1 MIVYTSKEC
10 TLQIPKGLGNFAAD
24 SVDIEP
30 LSGSVIELSATT
42 VTLSGAVET
51 LEGETSKNKAD
62 IAALSGKVDNLSS
75 STITGLETRVSGNTK
90 DIAALSA
97 QTTANTAHIETLS
110 ASTVAMNNSVT
121 ANTANIATLSGITSG
136 LAVSVETLS
145 GEVKEDIYVYLK
157 DLTAM
162 TTEEK
167 TVAWKALE
175 EKYLAGHSI
184 YLVAKSDN
192 PTTDLILPLAK
203 YQPHKEGDVLTG
215 YFGFSVIEGG
225 GNAFYDVTF
234 WQRGQLFGNIGPRAT
249 KKVMYTL
256 PKASSSKLGG
266 IKVGSGLTMSGDFL
280 NLEIGEGL
288 GFSGN
293 TLVVSG
299 GSGSGGGNYLIVNS
313 LSDISEPYEGLEAYV
328 KERTEYVEYTG
339 YTIDASQISEG
350 YVAHIYY
357 DGANEAAVYR
367 SGEAFHWEWDNN
379 TTEKFIDKGDYYY
392 KINSEHTVFTVLLVN
407 PAAYVTFEEGVTTAT
422 TSGTIEIFHK
432 SVTYRY
438 NGTEWEEYQPPKV
451 YYLDEMT
458 QSERADLYNEI
469 FRYTEKTFPA
479 GDYRF
484 FVTNE
489 GNDEYQGRFEVFV
502 ARFYEGDNVSF
513 SGLMQSR
520 YNKVLLQ
527 RGYKLTSTGDF
538 HSEFSENTEIQGV
551 HRELEI
557 NITSGGTIIG
567 DDFNDLYQYLLYHT
581 DNTDAVLA
589 PFPVLFRT
597 AIPDSGETCYAGTVE
612 TYTVWHST
620 TEGSHNYIIFTSK
633 VEWNGR
639 TRVGKW
645 KIWNDEQGWHSQ
657 TLYWGWLMNGLVCV
671 YDDEYSNWSQAEKEE
686 WYDRIIDECWNYDN
700 TSFGLIRVSDKTSS
714 ADTGYNQM
722 RVSYSVYKLDSIEAG
737 YNSLHFSGS
746 EKDGDGPAE
755 RIYSA
760 RITRGGSI
768 EQWEKRADLSK
779 LDEVYNAFIVA
790 QYDEG
795 NKCLTGI
802 THSTKATM
810 WETYKAE
817 RNEEYARKTIIAYV
831 HTGDVVPARFNLI
844 NVDGNMDE
852 NESGV
857 KLYFGAVYNSIAD
870 SSLHSVRFSLSKNV
884 ETDVYTIGDIVEYS
898 YTATV

>member
-10 TLQIPKGLGNFAAD
+10 TLQIPKGLGNFAAE

-62 IAALSGKVDNLSS
+62 IAALSGQVGNLSS
-75 STITGLETRVSGNTK
+75 STVTGLETAQN
-90 DIAALSA
+90 AA
-97 QTTANTAHIETLS
+97 
-110 ASTVAMNNSVT
+110 NS
-121 ANTANIATLSGITSG
+121 ANILASSAYTRANEAYNLAESLTGVTG
-136 LAVSVETLS
+136 GPNVYVLNLMTQEERANLYAELAPYRWQEQYMAVSSGFPVQDYAFYYFAGEETSDGWNDGDRGFVPLQ
-145 GEVKEDIYVYLK
+145 
-157 DLTAM
+157 LTAIHPDDYGG
-162 TTEEK
+162 
-167 TVAWKALE
+167 ALFFT
-175 EKYLAGHSI
+175 GM
-184 YLVAKSDN
+184 AKSRQN
-192 PTTDLILPLAK
+192 SNEILWVR
-203 YQPHKEGDVLTG
+203 YNVTSTG
-215 YFGFSVIEGG
+215 EADKNVNRFMGG
-225 GNAFYDVTF
+225 
-234 WQRGQLFGNIGPRAT
+234 
-249 KKVMYTL
+249 
-256 PKASSSKLGG
+256 
-266 IKVGSGLTMSGDFL
+266 
-280 NLEIGEGL
+280 
-288 GFSGN
+288 
-293 TLVVSG
+293 SG
-299 GSGSGGGNYLIVNS
+299 GSNGNYLIVNS
-313 LSDISEPYEGLEAYV
+313 LSDISDPYEGLEAYV
-328 KERTEYVEYTG
+328 KERTEHLEYTG

-357 DGANEAAVYR
+357 DGANETAVYR
-367 SGEAFHWEWDNN
+367 SGEGFYWDWDNGI
-379 TTEKFIDKGDYYY
+379 TEVFIDKGDYYY
-392 KINSEHTVFTVLLVN
+392 KINSEHTVFTVLLKN

-422 TSGTIEIFHK
+422 TSNTFEILHK
-432 SVTYRY
+432 AVTYRY
-438 NGTEWEEYQPPKV
+438 NGTEWEEYQSPKV
-451 YYLDEMT
+451 YYLDKMT
-458 QSERADLYNEI
+458 QSERVDLYNEI

-479 GDYRF
+479 GNYRF

-502 ARFYEGDNVSF
+502 ARFYQGDNVSF

-520 YNKVLLQ
+520 GNKMLLQ

-538 HSEFSENTEIQGV
+538 NSEFSANTEIQGV

-557 NITSGGTIIG
+557 NITSGGTITG
-567 DDFNDLYQYLLYHT
+567 DNFDDLYQFLLYHT
-581 DNTDAVLA
+581 NNGDTALA

-645 KIWNDEQGWHSQ
+645 KLWYDEQGWHTQ

-700 TSFGLIRVSDKTSS
+700 TSFGIIRVSDKTSS

-722 RVSYSVYKLDSIEAG
+722 RVSYSIYKLDSIEAG

-779 LDEVYNAFIVA
+779 LDKVYDAFIVA
-790 QYDEG
+790 QYDNG
-795 NKCLTGI
+795 NKSLTGI

-844 NVDGNMDE
+844 SVDGNMDE
-852 NESGV
+852 NEGGV

>member
-10 TLQIPKGLGNFAAD
+10 TLQIPKGLGNFAAE
-24 SVDIEP
+24 SVGIEP

-42 VTLSGAVET
+42 VNLSGAV
-51 LEGETSKNKAD
+51 
-62 IAALSGKVDNLSS
+62 
-75 STITGLETRVSGNTK
+75 
-90 DIAALSA
+90 
-97 QTTANTAHIETLS
+97 ETLS

-162 TTEEK
+162 TKEEK

-175 EKYLAGHSI
+175 EKYLAGHQI
-184 YLVAKSDN
+184 YMVAHTIDLE
-192 PTTDLILPLAK
+192 TDLILPLVK
-203 YQPHKEGDVLTG
+203 YQPYTEGYQYTG

-225 GNAFYDVTF
+225 GNAFYDVNF
-234 WQRGQLFGNIGPRAT
+234 WHRGDIAGNSGTRAER
-249 KKVMYTL
+249 KIMYTL
-256 PKASSSKLGG
+256 PKADPKRLGG

-299 GSGSGGGNYLIVNS
+299 SSGSGGGNYLIVDS

-350 YVAHIYY
+350 YAAHIYY
-357 DGANEAAVYR
+357 DGSNEKSVYR
-367 SGEAFHWEWDNN
+367 SGEAFYWEWDNG
-379 TTEKFIDKGDYYY
+379 TTEVFIDKEDFYY
-392 KINSEHTVFTVLLVN
+392 KINSEHTVFTVLLKN

-422 TSGTIEIFHK
+422 TSNTFEIFHK
-432 SVTYRY
+432 AVTYRY

-458 QSERADLYNEI
+458 QSERVDLYNEI
-469 FRYTEKTFPA
+469 FRYKEKTFPA
-479 GDYRF
+479 GNYRF

-520 YNKVLLQ
+520 GSNMLLQ

-538 HSEFSENTEIQGV
+538 YSVLEENTVIQGIHSEI
-551 HRELEI
+551 RI
-557 NITSGGTIIG
+557 NITSGGTIDG
-567 DDFNDLYQYLLYHT
+567 NLEKLYYTLGNNT
-581 DNTDAVLA
+581 DNIETALA
-589 PFPVLFRT
+589 PFPILFSEE
-597 AIPDSGETCYAGTVE
+597 IPDSGKTYYAGTVE
-612 TYTVWHST
+612 AFTLR
-620 TEGSHNYIIFTSK
+620 NYVPNGNWAIFTSK
-633 VEWNGR
+633 IEWNGR

-700 TSFGLIRVSDKTSS
+700 TSFGIIRVSDKTSS

-722 RVSYSVYKLDSIEAG
+722 RVSYSIYKLESIEAG

-779 LDEVYNAFIVA
+779 LDKVYDAFIVA

-795 NKCLTGI
+795 NKSLTGI

-810 WETYKAE
+810 WETYKIE
-817 RNEEYARKTIIAYV
+817 RNEEYARKTIVAYV
-831 HTGDVVPARFNLI
+831 HTGDVVPARFSLI
-844 NVDGNMDE
+844 YVDGNMDE
-852 NESGV
+852 NEGGV

>member
-62 IAALSGKVDNLSS
+62 IAALS
-75 STITGLETRVSGNTK
+75 
-90 DIAALSA
+90 A

-136 LAVSVETLS
+136 LAVSVETL
-145 GEVKEDIYVYLK
+145 GKAKEDIYVYLK
-157 DLTAM
+157 DLNAM
-162 TTEEK
+162 TAEEK
-167 TVAWKALE
+167 TAAWGALE

-184 YLVAKSDN
+184 YLVAKSD
-192 PTTDLILPLAK
+192 PSTDLILPLAK
-203 YQPHKEGDVLTG
+203 YQPHREGDVLTG

-234 WQRGQLFGNIGPRAT
+234 WQRGQLFGNTGEKAT
-249 KKVMYTL
+249 RKVMYTL
-256 PKASSSKLGG
+256 PKADPKRLGG

-299 GSGSGGGNYLIVNS
+299 GSENGGNYLIVNS
-313 LSDISEPYEGLEAYV
+313 LSDISSPYEGLEAYV
-328 KERTEYVEYTG
+328 KERTEHFEYTG
-339 YTIDASQISEG
+339 YTIDASQINEG

-357 DGANEAAVYR
+357 DGANETPVYR
-367 SGEAFHWEWDNN
+367 SGEGFYWEWDNG

-392 KINSEHTVFTVLLVN
+392 KINSNYTVFTVLLKN
-407 PAAYVTFEEGVTTAT
+407 PAAYVTFEAGVTTAT

-451 YYLDEMT
+451 YYLNEMT
-458 QSERADLYNEI
+458 QSERVDLYNDI
-469 FRYTEKTFPA
+469 FRYKEKTFPA
-479 GDYRF
+479 GNYRF

-502 ARFYEGDNVSF
+502 ARFYQGDNVSF

-520 YNKVLLQ
+520 GNKMLLQ

-538 HSEFSENTEIQGV
+538 NSEFSENT
-551 HRELEI
+551 
-557 NITSGGTIIG
+557 
-567 DDFNDLYQYLLYHT
+567 
-581 DNTDAVLA
+581 
-589 PFPVLFRT
+589 
-597 AIPDSGETCYAGTVE
+597 
-612 TYTVWHST
+612 
-620 TEGSHNYIIFTSK
+620 
-633 VEWNGR
+633 
-639 TRVGKW
+639 
-645 KIWNDEQGWHSQ
+645 
-657 TLYWGWLMNGLVCV
+657 
-671 YDDEYSNWSQAEKEE
+671 
-686 WYDRIIDECWNYDN
+686 
-700 TSFGLIRVSDKTSS
+700 
-714 ADTGYNQM
+714 
-722 RVSYSVYKLDSIEAG
+722 
-737 YNSLHFSGS
+737 
-746 EKDGDGPAE
+746 
-755 RIYSA
+755 
-760 RITRGGSI
+760 
-768 EQWEKRADLSK
+768 DLSK
-779 LDEVYNAFIVA
+779 LDNIYDAFIVA
-790 QYDEG
+790 QYDNG
-795 NKCLTGI
+795 NNNLTGI

-810 WETYKAE
+810 WESYKLE
-817 RNEEYARKTIIAYV
+817 GNEGYARKTIVAYV

-844 NVDGNMDE
+844 SVDGNME
-852 NESGV
+852 QNESGV
-857 KLYFGAVYNSIAD
+857 KLYFGAIYSSIAD

>member
-1 MIVYTSKEC
+1 MIVYIASDS
-10 TLQIPKGLGNFAAD
+10 TLQIPKGLGNFAAE

-30 LSGSVIELSATT
+30 LSGSVVELSATT

-51 LEGETSKNKAD
+51 LNKSVDSQGDAIAD
-62 IAALSGKVDNLSS
+62 LLLDVD
-75 STITGLETRVSGNTK
+75 GLDTRVSGNTK

-97 QTTANTAHIETLS
+97 QTTANTAHIEALS

-136 LAVSVETLS
+136 LAVSVETL
-145 GEVKEDIYVYLK
+145 GKVKEDIYVYLK

-162 TTEEK
+162 TKEER

-175 EKYLAGHSI
+175 EKYLAGHQI
-184 YLVAKSDN
+184 YMVANALDLS
-192 PTTDLILPLAK
+192 TDLILPLVK
-203 YQPHKEGDVLTG
+203 YSPHTEGYQYTG

-225 GNAFYDVTF
+225 GNAFYDVNF
-234 WQRGQLFGNIGPRAT
+234 WHRGDISGNSGTRAT
-249 KKVMYTL
+249 KKTMYTL

-299 GSGSGGGNYLIVNS
+299 GSGGNYLIVDS
-313 LSDISEPYEGLEAYV
+313 LSDISNPYEGLEAYV
-328 KERTEYVEYTG
+328 KERTEYLEYTG

-350 YVAHIYY
+350 YAAHIYY
-357 DGANEAAVYR
+357 DGANEKAVYR
-367 SGEAFHWEWDNN
+367 SGGSFHWGWDNGI
-379 TTEKFIDKGDYYY
+379 TDRFIDEKDFYY
-392 KINSEHTVFTVLLVN
+392 KINSEHTVFTVLLKN

-422 TSGTIEIFHK
+422 TSDTIEIFHK

-451 YYLDEMT
+451 YYLDKMT

-469 FRYTEKTFPA
+469 FQYEEKTFPA
-479 GDYRF
+479 GNYRF
-484 FVTNE
+484 FVFNE

-502 ARFYEGDNVSF
+502 ARFYQGDNVSF

-520 YNKVLLQ
+520 GSKKLLQ

-538 HSEFSENTEIQGV
+538 RSEFSENTEIQGV

-557 NITSGGTIIG
+557 NITSGGTITG
-567 DDFNDLYQYLLYHT
+567 DNFNDLYQFLLYHT
-581 DNTDAVLA
+581 NNGDTALA

-597 AIPDSGETCYAGTVE
+597 AIPNSGETCYAGTVE

-620 TEGSHNYIIFTSK
+620 TQDSHNYIIFTSK

-645 KIWNDEQGWHSQ
+645 KLWYDERGWHTQ

-714 ADTGYNQM
+714 ADTGYNHM
-722 RVSYSVYKLDSIEAG
+722 RVSYSIYKLDSIEAG

-755 RIYSA
+755 RLYSA
-760 RITRGGSI
+760 RIARGNSI
-768 EQWEKRADLSK
+768 EYWEKRVDLSK
-779 LDEVYNAFIVA
+779 LDKFYDAFIVA
-790 QYDEG
+790 QYDNG
-795 NKCLTGI
+795 NKNLTGI

-810 WETYKAE
+810 WETYKIE
-817 RNEEYARKTIIAYV
+817 GNEGYARKTIVAYV

-844 NVDGNMDE
+844 HVDGNVQD

>member
-42 VTLSGAVET
+42 VTLSGAVGT
-51 LEGETSKNKAD
+51 LEGETSENKA
-62 IAALSGKVDNLSS
+62 
-75 STITGLETRVSGNTK
+75 

-145 GEVKEDIYVYLK
+145 GKVKEDIYVYLK
-157 DLTAM
+157 DLNAM
-162 TTEEK
+162 TAEEK
-167 TVAWKALE
+167 KAAWAALE

-203 YQPHKEGDVLTG
+203 YQPHREGDVLTG
-215 YFGFSVIEGG
+215 YFGFSVIDGG

-234 WQRGQLFGNIGPRAT
+234 WQRGQIFGNTGIEAT
-249 KKVMYTL
+249 RKVMYTL

-280 NLEIGEGL
+280 NLDIGEGL

-299 GSGSGGGNYLIVNS
+299 SSGSGGGNYLIVDS
-313 LSDISEPYEGLEAYV
+313 LSDISNPYEGLEAYV
-328 KERTEYVEYTG
+328 KERTEHLEYTG

-357 DGANEAAVYR
+357 DGTNETPVYR
-367 SGEAFHWEWDNN
+367 SGEGFYWEWDNG
-379 TTEKFIDKGDYYY
+379 TTEVFIDKGDYYY
-392 KINSEHTVFTVLLVN
+392 KINSGHTVFTVLLKN

-432 SVTYRY
+432 AVTYRY

-451 YYLDEMT
+451 YYLDKMT
-458 QSERADLYNEI
+458 QSERVDLYNEI
-469 FRYTEKTFPA
+469 FRYKETTFPA
-479 GDYRF
+479 GNYRF

-502 ARFYEGDNVSF
+502 ARFYQGINVCF
-513 SGLMQSR
+513 SGLMQGRGS
-520 YNKVLLQ
+520 KKLLQ
-527 RGYKLTSTGDF
+527 RGYELTSTGDF
-538 HSEFSENTEIQGV
+538 NSNFSENT
-551 HRELEI
+551 
-557 NITSGGTIIG
+557 
-567 DDFNDLYQYLLYHT
+567 
-581 DNTDAVLA
+581 
-589 PFPVLFRT
+589 
-597 AIPDSGETCYAGTVE
+597 
-612 TYTVWHST
+612 
-620 TEGSHNYIIFTSK
+620 
-633 VEWNGR
+633 
-639 TRVGKW
+639 
-645 KIWNDEQGWHSQ
+645 
-657 TLYWGWLMNGLVCV
+657 
-671 YDDEYSNWSQAEKEE
+671 
-686 WYDRIIDECWNYDN
+686 
-700 TSFGLIRVSDKTSS
+700 
-714 ADTGYNQM
+714 
-722 RVSYSVYKLDSIEAG
+722 
-737 YNSLHFSGS
+737 
-746 EKDGDGPAE
+746 
-755 RIYSA
+755 
-760 RITRGGSI
+760 
-768 EQWEKRADLSK
+768 DLSK
-779 LDEVYNAFIVA
+779 LDNIYDAFIVA
-790 QYDEG
+790 QYDNG
-795 NKCLTGI
+795 NKSLTGI

-810 WETYKAE
+810 WETYKVE
-817 RNEEYARKTIIAYV
+817 RNEEYARKTIVAYV

-844 NVDGNMDE
+844 SVDGNMDE
-852 NESGV
+852 NEGGV
-857 KLYFGAVYNSIAD
+857 KLYFGAIYNSIAD

>member
-10 TLQIPKGLGNFAAD
+10 TLQIPKGLGNFAAE

-51 LEGETSKNKAD
+51 LNKSVDSQGNAIAD
-62 IAALSGKVDNLSS
+62 LLLDVD
-75 STITGLETRVSGNTK
+75 GLDTRVSGNTE
-90 DIAALSA
+90 DIAALST

-136 LAVSVETLS
+136 LAVSVETL
-145 GEVKEDIYVYLK
+145 GKVKEDIYVYLK
-157 DLTAM
+157 DLNAM

-167 TVAWKALE
+167 KTAWKALE

-184 YLVAKSDN
+184 YLVAKSTTTM
-192 PTTDLILPLAK
+192 TTDIILPLAK
-203 YQPHKEGDVLTG
+203 YQPHTEGDTLTG
-215 YFGFSVIEGG
+215 YFGFSVIDGG

-234 WQRGQLFGNIGPRAT
+234 WQRGVILGNSGQSAT
-249 KKVMYTL
+249 RKEMYKL
-256 PKASSSKLGG
+256 PKASSNKLGG

-299 GSGSGGGNYLIVNS
+299 GGSKGNYLIVNS
-313 LSDISEPYEGLEAYV
+313 LSDITDPYEGLEAYV
-328 KERTEYVEYTG
+328 KERTEHLEYTG

-357 DGANEAAVYR
+357 DGANEKPVYR

-379 TTEKFIDKGDYYY
+379 ITDKFIDKKDFYY
-392 KINSEHTVFTVLLVN
+392 KINSAHTVFTVLLVN
-407 PAAYVTFEEGVTTAT
+407 PAAYVTFEAGVTTAT
-422 TSGTIEIFHK
+422 TSGTIDIFHK
-432 SVTYRY
+432 AVTYRY

-451 YYLDEMT
+451 YYLNEMT
-458 QSERADLYNEI
+458 QAERADLYNEI
-469 FRYTEKTFPA
+469 FRYTETTFPA
-479 GDYRF
+479 GNYRF

-502 ARFYEGDNVSF
+502 ARFYQGDNISF

-527 RGYKLTSTGDF
+527 RGYKLTPEGNF
-538 HSEFSENTEIQGV
+538 NSEFSENTEIRGAG
-551 HRELEI
+551 REIEI

-567 DDFNDLYQYLLYHT
+567 DDFNDLYQFLLYHT
-581 DNTDAVLA
+581 NNSEAVLA

-620 TEGSHNYIIFTSK
+620 TQNSHNYIIFTSK

-645 KIWNDEQGWHSQ
+645 KLWYDEQGWHTQ

-671 YDDEYSNWSQAEKEE
+671 YDNEYANWSQTEKEE
-686 WYDRIIDECWNYDN
+686 WYDRIIEECWNYDN

-722 RVSYSVYKLDSIEAG
+722 RVSYSIYRLESIEAG

-746 EKDGDGPAE
+746 EKDGDAPAE
-755 RIYSA
+755 RVYSA
-760 RITRGGSI
+760 RIARGGSI
-768 EQWEKRADLSK
+768 EYWEKRVDLSK
-779 LDEVYNAFIVA
+779 LDNIYDSFIVA
-790 QYDEG
+790 QYDND
-795 NKCLTGI
+795 NKSLTGI
-802 THSTKATM
+802 THNTKATI
-810 WETYKAE
+810 WESYKAE
-817 RNEEYARKTIIAYV
+817 RNEGFARKTIVAYV

-844 NVDGNMDE
+844 SVDGNME
-852 NESGV
+852 QNESGV
-857 KLYFGAVYNSIAD
+857 KLHFGAVYNSVAD

-884 ETDVYTIGDIVEYS
+884 ETNVYTIGDIVEYS
-898 YTATV
+898 YTAS

>member
-10 TLQIPKGLGNFAAD
+10 TLQIPKGLGNFAAE

-75 STITGLETRVSGNTK
+75 STITGLDTRVSGNTE

-136 LAVSVETLS
+136 LAVSVETL
-145 GEVKEDIYVYLK
+145 GKVKEDIYVYLK

-162 TTEEK
+162 TKEEK

-184 YLVAKSDN
+184 YLAAKTSD

-203 YQPHKEGDVLTG
+203 YQPHKEGEKYTG
-215 YFGFSVIEGG
+215 YFGFSVIDGG
-225 GNAFYDVTF
+225 GNAFYDLTF
-234 WQRGQLFGNIGPRAT
+234 WQRGDILGNTGTR
-249 KKVMYTL
+249 VMRKEMYKL
-256 PKASSSKLGG
+256 PKASSGMLGG

-280 NLEIGEGL
+280 NLDIGEGL

-299 GSGSGGGNYLIVNS
+299 SSGNGGGNYLIVNS

-328 KERTEYVEYTG
+328 KERTEHLEYTG

-357 DGANEAAVYR
+357 DGANETAVYR
-367 SGEAFHWEWDNN
+367 SGEAFYWEWDNG
-379 TTEKFIDKGDYYY
+379 TTEVFIDKEDFYY
-392 KINSEHTVFTVLLVN
+392 KINNEHTVFTVLLKN

-422 TSGTIEIFHK
+422 TSNTFEIFHK
-432 SVTYRY
+432 AVTYRY

-458 QSERADLYNEI
+458 QAERVDLYNEI

-520 YNKVLLQ
+520 GNKMLLQ

-538 HSEFSENTEIQGV
+538 NSEFSENTVIQGA

-567 DDFNDLYQYLLYHT
+567 DDFNDLYQFLLYHT
-581 DNTDAVLA
+581 NNGDTALA

-620 TEGSHNYIIFTSK
+620 TQDSHNYIIFTSK

-645 KIWNDEQGWHSQ
+645 KLWYDEQGWHTQ

-671 YDDEYSNWSQAEKEE
+671 YDDEYSNWSQTEKEE

-700 TSFGLIRVSDKTSS
+700 TSFGIIRVSDKTSS

-722 RVSYSVYKLDSIEAG
+722 RVSYSIYRLESIEAG

-779 LDEVYNAFIVA
+779 LDKVYDAFIVA

-795 NKCLTGI
+795 NKNLTGI
-802 THSTKATM
+802 THNTKATM
-810 WETYKAE
+810 WETYKIE

-844 NVDGNMDE
+844 SVDGNMDE
-852 NESGV
+852 NEGGV

>member
-51 LEGETSKNKAD
+51 LNKSVDSQGNAIAD
-62 IAALSGKVDNLSS
+62 LLLDVD
-75 STITGLETRVSGNTK
+75 GLDTRVSGNTE

-110 ASTVAMNNSVT
+110 ASTVAINNSVT

-167 TVAWKALE
+167 TAAWEALE

-184 YLVAKSDN
+184 YLVAKTSD

-203 YQPHKEGDVLTG
+203 YQPYVEGEIYTG
-215 YFGFSVIEGG
+215 YFGFSVIDGG
-225 GNAFYDVTF
+225 GNAFYDATF
-234 WQRGQLFGNIGPRAT
+234 WRRGQTIGNIGTRVMR
-249 KKVMYTL
+249 KEMYTL
-256 PKASSSKLGG
+256 PKASSGFLGG
-266 IKVGSGLTMSGDFL
+266 IKVGSGLTMSGEFL

-299 GSGSGGGNYLIVNS
+299 SSGSGGGNYLIVDS
-313 LSDISEPYEGLEAYV
+313 LSDISNPYEGLEAYV
-328 KERTEYVEYTG
+328 KERTEHLQYTG
-339 YTIDASQISEG
+339 YTVDVSQMTEG
-350 YVAHIYY
+350 TVAHIYY
-357 DGANEAAVYR
+357 DGNNENTVRY
-367 SGEAFHWEWDNN
+367 SGAYFSLDWN
-379 TTEKFIDKGDYYY
+379 TIYPGNFIDKGDYFY
-392 KINSEHTVFTVLLVN
+392 KVNSENTVFTVLLVN

-422 TSGTIEIFHK
+422 TSDTVEIFHK
-432 SVTYRY
+432 AASYRY
-438 NGTEWEEYQPPKV
+438 NGTEWEQYESQRF

-458 QSERADLYNEI
+458 QPERVSLYRELKQYND
-469 FRYTEKTFPA
+469 TSFPA
-479 GDYRF
+479 GKYRF
-484 FVTNE
+484 FAKDDQ
-489 GNDEYQGRFEVFV
+489 NDAFLSKFELFL
-502 ARFYEGDNVSF
+502 AKFDDSGDIWF
-513 SGLMQSR
+513 TGIMQSR
-520 YNKVLLQ
+520 YDDMLFRRSYQLN
-527 RGYKLTSTGDF
+527 SAGDF
-538 HSEFSENTEIQGV
+538 QNTFGWDSEIRGIPGEFIM
-551 HRELEI
+551 
-557 NITSGGTIIG
+557 NITSDGTIEGTLFQIY
-567 DDFNDLYQYLLYHT
+567 DLFLA
-581 DNTDAVLA
+581 NTNNGNQVFA
-589 PFPVLFRT
+589 PFPVLFREE
-597 AIPDSGETCYAGTVE
+597 IPNSGETYYAGTVE
-612 TYTVWHST
+612 TFSMGHST
-620 TEGSHNYIIFTSK
+620 QNDSDNWVIFTAK

-645 KIWNDEQGWHSQ
+645 KISHKKEGELLIQ

-671 YDDEYSNWSQAEKEE
+671 YDDEYSNWSQTEKEE
-686 WYDRIIDECWNYDN
+686 WYDRIIEECWNYDN
-700 TSFGLIRVSDKTSS
+700 TSFGLIRVNDKTSS

-722 RVSYSVYKLDSIEAG
+722 RASYSIYKLDSIEAG

-779 LDEVYNAFIVA
+779 LDKVYDAFIVA
-790 QYDEG
+790 QYDNG
-795 NKCLTGI
+795 NKNLTGI

-810 WETYKAE
+810 WETYKVE
-817 RNEEYARKTIIAYV
+817 RNEEYARKTIVAYV
-831 HTGDVVPARFNLI
+831 HTGDIVPARFNLI
-844 NVDGNMDE
+844 SVDGNMDE
-852 NESGV
+852 NEGGV

>member
-62 IAALSGKVDNLSS
+62 IAALS
-75 STITGLETRVSGNTK
+75 
-90 DIAALSA
+90 A

-121 ANTANIATLSGITSG
+121 ANTSNIATLSGITSG

-157 DLTAM
+157 DLNAM

-167 TVAWKALE
+167 TAAWKALE

-203 YQPHKEGDVLTG
+203 YQPHREEDVLTG

-234 WQRGQLFGNIGPRAT
+234 WQRGQLFGNTGPQAT
-249 KKVMYTL
+249 RKVMYTL
-256 PKASSSKLGG
+256 PKAGPKRLGG
-266 IKVGSGLTMSGDFL
+266 IKVGSGLTMSGEFL

-299 GSGSGGGNYLIVNS
+299 GSENGGNYLIVNS
-313 LSDISEPYEGLEAYV
+313 LEEISNPYEGLEAYV
-328 KERTEYVEYTG
+328 KERTEHLEYTG

-357 DGANEAAVYR
+357 DGANETAVYR
-367 SGEAFHWEWDNN
+367 SGEGFYWEWDNG

-392 KINSEHTVFTVLLVN
+392 KINSGHTVFTVLLKN

-422 TSGTIEIFHK
+422 TSGTIDILHK
-432 SVTYRY
+432 AVTYRY
-438 NGTEWEEYQPPKV
+438 NGTEWEEYQAPKV
-451 YYLDEMT
+451 YYLNEMT
-458 QSERADLYNEI
+458 QSERVDLYNEI

-479 GDYRF
+479 GNYRF

-502 ARFYEGDNVSF
+502 ARFYQGDNVSF

-520 YNKVLLQ
+520 GNKMLLQ

-538 HSEFSENTEIQGV
+538 NSEFSANTEIQGV

-567 DDFNDLYQYLLYHT
+567 DNFEDLYQFLLYHT
-581 DNTDAVLA
+581 NNGDTALA

-620 TEGSHNYIIFTSK
+620 TQDSHNYIIFTSK

-671 YDDEYSNWSQAEKEE
+671 YDSEYSNWSQTEKEE

-722 RVSYSVYKLDSIEAG
+722 RVSYSIYRLESIEAG

-779 LDEVYNAFIVA
+779 LDKVYDAFIVA
-790 QYDEG
+790 QYDNG
-795 NKCLTGI
+795 NKNLTGI
-802 THSTKATM
+802 THSTKAAM
-810 WETYKAE
+810 WETYKVE
-817 RNEEYARKTIIAYV
+817 RNEGYARKTIVAYV

-844 NVDGNMDE
+844 SVDGNMDE
-852 NESGV
+852 NEGGV
-857 KLYFGAVYNSIAD
+857 KLYFGAVYNSLAD

>member
-51 LEGETSKNKAD
+51 LNKSVDSQGDAIAD
-62 IAALSGKVDNLSS
+62 LLLDVD
-75 STITGLETRVSGNTK
+75 GLDTRVSGNTEN
-90 DIAALSA
+90 IAALSA
-97 QTTANTAHIETLS
+97 QTTANTAHIEALS

-136 LAVSVETLS
+136 LAVSVETL
-145 GEVKEDIYVYLK
+145 GKVKEDIYVYLK

-167 TVAWKALE
+167 TAAWGALE

-184 YLVAKSDN
+184 YLVAKSSD
-192 PTTDLILPLAK
+192 PSTDIILPLAK
-203 YQPHKEGDVLTG
+203 YQPHIEGEKYIG
-215 YFGFSVIEGG
+215 YFGFSAVDGG

-234 WQRGQLFGNIGPRAT
+234 WQRGAILGNRGPTAT

-256 PKASSSKLGG
+256 PKASSSSLGG

-299 GSGSGGGNYLIVNS
+299 GSGGGNYLIVDS
-313 LSDISEPYEGLEAYV
+313 LSDISNPYEGLEAYV
-328 KERTEYVEYTG
+328 KERTEYLEYTG

-350 YVAHIYY
+350 YAAHIYY
-357 DGANEAAVYR
+357 DGANEKAVYR
-367 SGEAFHWEWDNN
+367 SGGSFHWGWDNDI
-379 TTEKFIDKGDYYY
+379 TDRFIDEKDFYY
-392 KINSEHTVFTVLLVN
+392 KINSEHTVFTVLLKN

-422 TSGTIEIFHK
+422 TSDTIEIFHK
-432 SVTYRY
+432 AVTYRY

-451 YYLDEMT
+451 YYLDKMT

-469 FRYTEKTFPA
+469 FQYEEKTFPA
-479 GDYRF
+479 GNYRF

-502 ARFYEGDNVSF
+502 ARFYQGDNVSF

-520 YNKVLLQ
+520 YNKKLLQ
-527 RGYKLTSTGDF
+527 RGYKLTSAGDF
-538 HSEFSENTEIQGV
+538 SSIFSENTEIQGV
-551 HRELEI
+551 SREIEI
-557 NITSGGTIIG
+557 NITSGGTITG
-567 DDFNDLYQYLLYHT
+567 DNFEDLYQFLLYHT
-581 DNTDAVLA
+581 NNGDTALA

-620 TEGSHNYIIFTSK
+620 TQDSHNYIIFTSK

-645 KIWNDEQGWHSQ
+645 KIWYDEQGWHSQ

-671 YDDEYSNWSQAEKEE
+671 YDNEYRNWSQTEKEE
-686 WYDRIIDECWNYDN
+686 WYDRIIEECWNYDN
-700 TSFGLIRVSDKTSS
+700 TSFGIIRVSDKTSS
-714 ADTGYNQM
+714 ADTGYNHM
-722 RVSYSVYKLDSIEAG
+722 RVSYSIYRLDSIEAG

-755 RIYSA
+755 RLYSA
-760 RITRGGSI
+760 RIARCNSI
-768 EQWEKRADLSK
+768 EYWEKRADLSK
-779 LDEVYNAFIVA
+779 LDKVYDAFIVA
-790 QYDEG
+790 QYDNG
-795 NKCLTGI
+795 NKSLTGI

-810 WETYKAE
+810 WETYKIE
-817 RNEEYARKTIIAYV
+817 RNEGYDRKTIVAYV
-831 HTGDVVPARFNLI
+831 HTGDIVPARFNLI
-844 NVDGNMDE
+844 YVDGNMDE
-852 NESGV
+852 NEGGV

-898 YTATV
+898 YASS

>member
-10 TLQIPKGLGNFAAD
+10 TLQIPKGLGNFAAE

-30 LSGSVIELSATT
+30 LSGSVVELSATT

-62 IAALSGKVDNLSS
+62 IAALGEQVGNLSS
-75 STITGLETRVSGNTK
+75 STVIGLETAQN
-90 DIAALSA
+90 AA
-97 QTTANTAHIETLS
+97 
-110 ASTVAMNNSVT
+110 NS
-121 ANTANIATLSGITSG
+121 ANILASSAYTRADEAYNLAESLTGVTGGPNVYVLNLMTQEERANLYAELAPYRWQERYMAVSSGFPVQDYAFYYFAGEETSDGWNDGDRGFVPMQLTAIHPDDYGGALFFTGMAKSRQNSNEILWVRYNITSTG
-136 LAVSVETLS
+136 
-145 GEVKEDIYVYLK
+145 
-157 DLTAM
+157 
-162 TTEEK
+162 
-167 TVAWKALE
+167 KAD
-175 EKYLAGHSI
+175 KN
-184 YLVAKSDN
+184 VN
-192 PTTDLILPLAK
+192 R
-203 YQPHKEGDVLTG
+203 
-215 YFGFSVIEGG
+215 FMGG
-225 GNAFYDVTF
+225 
-234 WQRGQLFGNIGPRAT
+234 
-249 KKVMYTL
+249 
-256 PKASSSKLGG
+256 
-266 IKVGSGLTMSGDFL
+266 
-280 NLEIGEGL
+280 
-288 GFSGN
+288 
-293 TLVVSG
+293 SG
-299 GSGSGGGNYLIVNS
+299 GSGGNYLIVDS

-328 KERTEYVEYTG
+328 KERTEHLEYTG

-357 DGANEAAVYR
+357 DGANETAVYR
-367 SGEAFHWEWDNN
+367 SGDGFYWEWDNG

-392 KINSEHTVFTVLLVN
+392 KINSEHTVFTVLLKN

-451 YYLDEMT
+451 YYLDKMT
-458 QSERADLYNEI
+458 QAERVDLYNEI
-469 FRYTEKTFPA
+469 FRYKETTFPA
-479 GDYRF
+479 GNYRF

-502 ARFYEGDNVSF
+502 ARFYQGDNVSF

-520 YNKVLLQ
+520 GNKKLLQ
-527 RGYKLTSTGDF
+527 RGYKLTSEGNF
-538 HSEFSENTEIQGV
+538 NSEFSENTEIQGV

-567 DDFNDLYQYLLYHT
+567 DNFDDLYQFLLYHT
-581 DNTDAVLA
+581 NNGDTALA

-645 KIWNDEQGWHSQ
+645 KIWYDEQGWHSK

-671 YDDEYSNWSQAEKEE
+671 YDDEYSNWSQTEKEE

-700 TSFGLIRVSDKTSS
+700 TSFGIIRVSDKTSS

-722 RVSYSVYKLDSIEAG
+722 RVSYSIYRLESIEAG

-746 EKDGDGPAE
+746 EQDGDGPAE

-779 LDEVYNAFIVA
+779 LDKVYDAFIVA
-790 QYDEG
+790 QYDNG
-795 NKCLTGI
+795 NKNLTGI

-810 WETYKAE
+810 WEAYKVE
-817 RNEEYARKTIIAYV
+817 GNEEYARKTIIAYV

-844 NVDGNMDE
+844 SVDGNMDE
-852 NESGV
+852 NEGGV
-857 KLYFGAVYNSIAD
+857 KLYFGAVYNSLAD

>member
-30 LSGSVIELSATT
+30 LSGSVVELSATT

-51 LEGETSKNKAD
+51 LNGSVDSQGNA
-62 IAALSGKVDNLSS
+62 IAGLLLDVD
-75 STITGLETRVSGNTK
+75 GLDTRVSGNTK

-136 LAVSVETLS
+136 LAVKVETL

-157 DLTAM
+157 DLNAM

-167 TVAWKALE
+167 TAAWVALE

-184 YLVAKSDN
+184 YLVAIS
-192 PTTDLILPLAK
+192 PTNSSTVLILPLAK
-203 YQPHKEGDVLTG
+203 YEPHTEGEKYTG
-215 YFGFSVIEGG
+215 YFGFSVIDGG

-234 WQRGQLFGNIGPRAT
+234 WQRGDVLGNSGPRAT

-266 IKVGSGLTMSGDFL
+266 IKIGSGLTMSGDFL

-288 GFSGN
+288 AFSGN

-299 GSGSGGGNYLIVNS
+299 GSENGGNYLIVNS
-313 LSDISEPYEGLEAYV
+313 LSDISNPYEGLEAYV
-328 KERTEYVEYTG
+328 KERTEHLQYTG
-339 YTIDASQISEG
+339 YTIDASQINEG
-350 YVAHIYY
+350 YAAHIYY
-357 DGANEAAVYR
+357 DGTNETPVYR
-367 SGEAFHWEWDNN
+367 SGEGFYWEWDNG

-392 KINSEHTVFTVLLVN
+392 KINSGHTVFTVLLKN
-407 PAAYVTFEEGVTTAT
+407 PAAYVTFENGVTTAT
-422 TSGTIEIFHK
+422 TSDTIEIFHK

-458 QSERADLYNEI
+458 QSERVDLYNEI
-469 FRYTEKTFPA
+469 FRYNEKTFPA
-479 GDYRF
+479 GNYRF

-502 ARFYEGDNVSF
+502 ARFYQGDNVSF

-520 YNKVLLQ
+520 GNKMLLQ
-527 RGYKLTSTGDF
+527 RGYKLTSTGEF
-538 HSEFSENTEIQGV
+538 NSEFSENT
-551 HRELEI
+551 
-557 NITSGGTIIG
+557 
-567 DDFNDLYQYLLYHT
+567 
-581 DNTDAVLA
+581 
-589 PFPVLFRT
+589 
-597 AIPDSGETCYAGTVE
+597 
-612 TYTVWHST
+612 
-620 TEGSHNYIIFTSK
+620 
-633 VEWNGR
+633 
-639 TRVGKW
+639 
-645 KIWNDEQGWHSQ
+645 
-657 TLYWGWLMNGLVCV
+657 
-671 YDDEYSNWSQAEKEE
+671 
-686 WYDRIIDECWNYDN
+686 
-700 TSFGLIRVSDKTSS
+700 
-714 ADTGYNQM
+714 
-722 RVSYSVYKLDSIEAG
+722 
-737 YNSLHFSGS
+737 
-746 EKDGDGPAE
+746 
-755 RIYSA
+755 
-760 RITRGGSI
+760 
-768 EQWEKRADLSK
+768 DLSK
-779 LDEVYNAFIVA
+779 LDKVYDAFIVA
-790 QYDEG
+790 QYDNG
-795 NKCLTGI
+795 NNNLTGI

-810 WETYKAE
+810 WETYKVE
-817 RNEEYARKTIIAYV
+817 GNEGYARKTIIAYV

-844 NVDGNMDE
+844 SVDGNME
-852 NESGV
+852 QNESGV

-884 ETDVYTIGDIVEYS
+884 ETDVYTIGDIVEHS
-898 YTATV
+898 YTAS

>member
-10 TLQIPKGLGNFAAD
+10 TLQIPKGLGNFAAE

-62 IAALSGKVDNLSS
+62 IAALSGQVGNLSS
-75 STITGLETRVSGNTK
+75 STVTGLETAQN
-90 DIAALSA
+90 AA
-97 QTTANTAHIETLS
+97 
-110 ASTVAMNNSVT
+110 NS
-121 ANTANIATLSGITSG
+121 ANILASSAYTRANEAYNLAESLTGVTG
-136 LAVSVETLS
+136 GPNVYVLNLMTQEERANLYAELAPYRWQEQYMAVSSGFPVQDYAFYYFAGEETSDGWNDGDRGFVPLQ
-145 GEVKEDIYVYLK
+145 
-157 DLTAM
+157 LTAIHPDDYGG
-162 TTEEK
+162 
-167 TVAWKALE
+167 ALFFT
-175 EKYLAGHSI
+175 GM
-184 YLVAKSDN
+184 AKSRQN
-192 PTTDLILPLAK
+192 SNEILWVR
-203 YQPHKEGDVLTG
+203 YNVTSTG
-215 YFGFSVIEGG
+215 EADKNVNRFMGG
-225 GNAFYDVTF
+225 
-234 WQRGQLFGNIGPRAT
+234 
-249 KKVMYTL
+249 
-256 PKASSSKLGG
+256 
-266 IKVGSGLTMSGDFL
+266 
-280 NLEIGEGL
+280 
-288 GFSGN
+288 
-293 TLVVSG
+293 SG
-299 GSGSGGGNYLIVNS
+299 GSNGNYLIVNS

-328 KERTEYVEYTG
+328 KERTEHLEYTG
-339 YTIDASQISEG
+339 YTIDASQINEG

-357 DGANEAAVYR
+357 DGANETAVYR
-367 SGEAFHWEWDNN
+367 SGEGFYWDWDNGI
-379 TTEKFIDKGDYYY
+379 TEVFIDKGDYYY
-392 KINSEHTVFTVLLVN
+392 KINSEHTVFTVLLKN

-422 TSGTIEIFHK
+422 TSNTFEILHK
-432 SVTYRY
+432 AVTYRY
-438 NGTEWEEYQPPKV
+438 NGTEWEEYQSPKV
-451 YYLDEMT
+451 YYLDKMT
-458 QSERADLYNEI
+458 QSERVDLYNEI

-479 GDYRF
+479 GNYRF

-502 ARFYEGDNVSF
+502 ARFYQGDNVSF

-520 YNKVLLQ
+520 GNKMLLQ
-527 RGYKLTSTGDF
+527 RGYELTSTGDF
-538 HSEFSENTEIQGV
+538 NSEFSANTEIQGV

-557 NITSGGTIIG
+557 NITSGGTITG
-567 DDFNDLYQYLLYHT
+567 DNFDDLYQFLLYHT
-581 DNTDAVLA
+581 NNGDTALA

-645 KIWNDEQGWHSQ
+645 KLWYDEQGWHTQ

-700 TSFGLIRVSDKTSS
+700 TSFGIIRVSDKTSS

-722 RVSYSVYKLDSIEAG
+722 RVSYSIYKLDSIEAG

-779 LDEVYNAFIVA
+779 LDKVYDAFIVA
-790 QYDEG
+790 QYDNG
-795 NKCLTGI
+795 NKSLTGI

-844 NVDGNMDE
+844 SVDGNMDE
-852 NESGV
+852 NEGGV

>member
-51 LEGETSKNKAD
+51 LKGETSENKAD
-62 IAALSGKVDNLSS
+62 IAALSV
-75 STITGLETRVSGNTK
+75 
-90 DIAALSA
+90 

-157 DLTAM
+157 DLNAM

-167 TVAWKALE
+167 TAAWKALE

-203 YQPHKEGDVLTG
+203 YQPHKEGETLTG

-234 WQRGQLFGNIGPRAT
+234 WQRGQLFGNTGPRAT

-280 NLEIGEGL
+280 NLDIGEGL

-299 GSGSGGGNYLIVNS
+299 GGSKGNYLIVDS

-328 KERTEYVEYTG
+328 KERTEYVECTG

-357 DGANEAAVYR
+357 DGSNETAVYR
-367 SGEAFHWEWDNN
+367 SRNRFYWEWDND
-379 TTEKFIDKGDYYY
+379 TTEKFIDKGNYFY
-392 KINSEHTVFTVLLVN
+392 KINSNHTVFTVLLKN

-432 SVTYRY
+432 AVTYRY
-438 NGTEWEEYQPPKV
+438 NGTEWEDYQPPKV

-458 QSERADLYNEI
+458 QSERVDLYNEI
-469 FRYTEKTFPA
+469 FQYKEKTFPA
-479 GDYRF
+479 GNYRF

-502 ARFYEGDNVSF
+502 ARFYRRDNISF
-513 SGLMQSR
+513 SGIMQSR
-520 YNKVLLQ
+520 VNKKLLQ
-527 RGYKLTSTGDF
+527 RGYKLTSEGNF
-538 HSEFSENTEIQGV
+538 KSEFSANTEIQGV

-557 NITSGGTIIG
+557 NITSGGTITG
-567 DDFNDLYQYLLYHT
+567 DNFNDLYQFLLYHT
-581 DNTDAVLA
+581 NNGDTALA

-620 TEGSHNYIIFTSK
+620 TQDSHNYIIFTSK
-633 VEWNGR
+633 IEWNGR

-645 KIWNDEQGWHSQ
+645 KLWYDEQGWHSQ
-657 TLYWGWLMNGLVCV
+657 VLYWGWLMNGLVCV

-686 WYDRIIDECWNYDN
+686 WYDRIIEECWNYDN
-700 TSFGLIRVSDKTSS
+700 TSFGIIRVSDKTSS
-714 ADTGYNQM
+714 ADTGYDQM
-722 RVSYSVYKLDSIEAG
+722 RVSYSIYRLESIEAG

-755 RIYSA
+755 RLYSA
-760 RITRGGSI
+760 RIARGNNI
-768 EQWEKRADLSK
+768 EYWEKRVDLSK
-779 LDEVYNAFIVA
+779 LDKVYDAFIVA
-790 QYDEG
+790 QYDND
-795 NKCLTGI
+795 NKNLTGI
-802 THSTKATM
+802 THSTKVTM
-810 WETYKAE
+810 WESYKVE
-817 RNEEYARKTIIAYV
+817 RNEEYARKTIVAYV

-844 NVDGNMDE
+844 SVDGNMDE
-852 NESGV
+852 NEGGV
-857 KLYFGAVYNSIAD
+857 KLYFGAVYNSVAD

-898 YTATV
+898 YTAS